1 MRPYIAAVYY
11 SNSSFDNVNRGLEWN
26 NNMDGTYRY
35 WIPGKG
41 NEYRQIPHHDHIRE
55 IYDFVF
61 HYAMDEYMN
70 SGTFEKCLALVEEK
84 YGKMSQEMIDY
95 LKACPYDAGDRAGL
109 LREEP
114 DHYE

>member
-1 MRPYIAAVYY
+1 MRPYIAAAYY

-41 NEYRQIPHHDHIRE
+41 NEYRPIPQHENIRA
-55 IYDFVF
+55 IYSFVF
-61 HYAMDEYMN
+61 DYAMDEYMHG
-70 SGTFEKCLALVEEK
+70 GTFEKCLALVEEK

-95 LKACPYDAGDRAGL
+95 LKACPYDAGSRAGL